1 MSLGRARAMGLARD
15 AEHLPAG
22 ASVLV
27 TREVGL
33 MAGISGR
40 ERERCLKERGPQLW
54 G

>member
-1 MSLGRARAMGLARD
+1 MSLGRAGTVGSAQD
-15 AEHLPAG
+15 AENLPAG

-40 ERERCLKERGPQLW
+40 ERERCLKERSPQLW